1 MEALRPPIR
10 DDDHMVILLPT
21 LRGSA
26 PADGV
31 SAPKPG
37 DTHQGAAC
45 SRLHGKAAERAD
57 TPRIAQLAQRLEAQ
71 RQVDLRRA
79 SGHVSREPMTVMVRP
94 QIGTL

>member
-57 TPRIAQLAQRLEAQ
+57 TPRIAPLANVSKR
-71 RQVDLRRA
+71 
-79 SGHVSREPMTVMVRP
+79 SGRSIFVAPADMSAESP
-94 QIGTL
+94 